1 VDPAARSAGGGAV
14 IRVLVVDDHP
24 VFRDG
29 LAGLLGTLPDVDGVD
44 TAESGERALA
54 AASVAHP
61 DVVIM
66 DLTMPGMSGI
76 EATRRLVDAH
86 PGIAVLVVTMVDD
99 DDTVPAALR
108 AGARGYVLKGATG
121 TEIANAMRTAAAG
134 GAVFGPGI
142 AARVLALTTG
152 RQRQS
157 PADGL
162 TDREHDVLALIA
174 DGASNAQIARSLGL
188 SLKTVQN
195 YVSRILDKLQVADRT
210 QAALRVRDERG

>member
-1 VDPAARSAGGGAV
+1 M

-29 LAGLLGTLPDVDGVD
+29 LAGLLATLDDVARVD
-44 TAESGERALA
+44 VADSGEQALALA
-54 AASVAHP
+54 AGSVP
-61 DVVIM
+61 DVVVM
-66 DLTMPGMSGI
+66 DLTMPGMSGV

-86 PGIAVLVVTMVDD
+86 PGIAVLALTMVDD
-99 DDTVPAALR
+99 DETVLAALR

-121 TEIANAMRTAAAG
+121 TEIAGAMRTAAAG

-152 RQRQS
+152 RHRQA
-157 PADGL
+157 PEDGL
-162 TDREHDVLALIA
+162 TDRERDVLALVA

-195 YVSRILDKLQVADRT
+195 YVSRILDKLQVTDRT
-210 QAALRVRDERG
+210 QAALRARDGRG